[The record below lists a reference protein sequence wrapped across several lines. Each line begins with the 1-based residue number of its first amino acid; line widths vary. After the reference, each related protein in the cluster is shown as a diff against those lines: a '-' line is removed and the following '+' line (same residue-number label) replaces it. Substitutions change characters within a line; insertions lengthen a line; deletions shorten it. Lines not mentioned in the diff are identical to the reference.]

1 MRALQ
6 SAGLRAALVAG
17 MLLGCT
23 MLVFGQ
29 AQNTG
34 TIAGNVKDA
43 QGSAIVGAT
52 ITIVDPVS
60 NAERTEHTN
69 AKGEYLFNDVAVGT
83 YTLTITAPSFET
95 FVVNAVQLDAD
106 QNVRQDAKM
115 FAGSLKTEVTVE
127 SQGSTVDTRSAT
139 LGMLIDKSLVE
150 NLPVDGNNVVSLAAL
165 LPGVSNVN
173 APTTFTS
180 DTGGPTFNI
189 SGSRNNQNLFL
200 LDGMLWNNLFYNT
213 GLNYPPPFALQEIS
227 VLLNNYKAQYGRNVG
242 SIMNV
247 LTKSGSN
254 TIHGALWEFIQNRA
268 LNASDYISQI
278 NPGLVQNQFGMSI
291 GGPIKR
297 DKIFY
302 FLSVQ
307 DLRAAQVVF
316 ARSETPTALE
326 RGYDVAPTAANPAG
340 TMHPCQY
347 PLFAAYQCANF
358 GIDFATTPLL
368 NSTSGLPE
376 CPTVPT
382 ADYYNCYLMNPV
394 TPSSSNNYAVA
405 FANQENAA
413 WQQSGHTGTSP
424 CNTLLNALYNSSFSS
439 AYSKNYLPYEELPAP
454 CFSPV
459 TTAFMQQYIP
469 YPNAVNATGFPQ
481 TNSTAKQPRNDWDGL
496 SRIDFNFGRHTI
508 DARFYV
514 TNANDVTSNSAVLQ
528 GSEGGVANY
537 EQNANTGGIYA
548 GNIGDTFVVTPSIL
562 NVFRVGY
569 KRYTSTIEP
578 TDNTTAENF
587 GSSIFQPAT
596 VQSLPHIEVEDRFA
610 VGSNNSTY
618 SFTVNE
624 DEEMDESFTWT
635 HGNHNFQFGGEY
647 LHLQY
652 LHRFDGTPFLESGLT
667 YTKSDAADFLAGL
680 LAEVQVQN
688 STNLGAL
695 QNDLYMY
702 GQDDWRATSKLTLNY
717 GLRYEMPFAWH
728 SADGQGVTFSP
739 GFQSVV
745 IPSAPLG
752 LGYEGDPG
760 QGNANLRTR
769 YNNLAPR
776 FGFAYDVFGTGKTSI
791 RGGVGIFYDAINASV
806 VGVGAP
812 YHYAAT
818 YLLPEGGYSQPLLQA
833 SPIAPNY
840 TKGSTYFGTPFSVN
854 YADINLTTP
863 YTEAVNI
870 GIQQRVFGS
879 GTLEANYVG
888 KFGRHQIVQF
898 DQNSG
903 IYQCSGP
910 YYQANPAIY
919 CPSSTTV
926 AAQTEQQRV
935 IYPGYA
941 YGGQGIVDNASV
953 GSSNYN
959 ALQITYT
966 QRARKSLSML
976 ASYTYSKSLDI
987 QSNGQTTTAM
997 VPIPSQLGSQYAVSD
1012 FDSTQ
1017 IFNLGWVWNLPKTT
1031 RFDKPVRAVINDW
1044 IFGGIYNARTGEP
1057 INVIIAGDESLTGD
1071 RPQRPEAVPG
1081 VSPNLPSG
1089 RHRSAKVAEWFN
1101 TAAYVY
1107 PTLGTFGNV
1116 GRNSLRGP
1124 AFIATHFSLARIFPL
1139 PRPSANLEF
1148 KVDAFNV
1155 FNTPNLANPVGTLSG
1170 STSESTV
1177 NTFGVV
1183 LATVGTN
1190 GNVGTN
1196 GRRVQL
1202 SLVLHY

>member
-1 MRALQ
+1 M
-6 SAGLRAALVAG
+6 
-17 MLLGCT
+17 
-23 MLVFGQ
+23 
-29 AQNTG
+29 
-34 TIAGNVKDA
+34 
-43 QGSAIVGAT
+43 
-52 ITIVDPVS
+52 
-60 NAERTEHTN
+60 
-69 AKGEYLFNDVAVGT
+69 
-83 YTLTITAPSFET
+83 
-95 FVVNAVQLDAD
+95 
-106 QNVRQDAKM
+106 
-115 FAGSLKTEVTVE
+115 
-127 SQGSTVDTRSAT
+127 
-139 LGMLIDKSLVE
+139 
-150 NLPVDGNNVVSLAAL
+150 
-165 LPGVSNVN
+165 
-173 APTTFTS
+173 
-180 DTGGPTFNI
+180 
-189 SGSRNNQNLFL
+189 
-200 LDGMLWNNLFYNT
+200 
-213 GLNYPPPFALQEIS
+213 
-227 VLLNNYKAQYGRNVG
+227 
-242 SIMNV
+242 
-247 LTKSGSN
+247 
-254 TIHGALWEFIQNRA
+254 
-268 LNASDYISQI
+268 
-278 NPGLVQNQFGMSI
+278 
-291 GGPIKR
+291 
-297 DKIFY
+297 
-302 FLSVQ
+302 
-307 DLRAAQVVF
+307 
-316 ARSETPTALE
+316 
-326 RGYDVAPTAANPAG
+326 
-340 TMHPCQY
+340 
-347 PLFAAYQCANF
+347 
-358 GIDFATTPLL
+358 
-368 NSTSGLPE
+368 
-376 CPTVPT
+376 
-382 ADYYNCYLMNPV
+382 
-394 TPSSSNNYAVA
+394 
-405 FANQENAA
+405 
-413 WQQSGHTGTSP
+413 
-424 CNTLLNALYNSSFSS
+424 
-439 AYSKNYLPYEELPAP
+439 
-454 CFSPV
+454 
-459 TTAFMQQYIP
+459 
-469 YPNAVNATGFPQ
+469 
-481 TNSTAKQPRNDWDGL
+481 
-496 SRIDFNFGRHTI
+496 
-508 DARFYV
+508 
-514 TNANDVTSNSAVLQ
+514 
-528 GSEGGVANY
+528 
-537 EQNANTGGIYA
+537 
-548 GNIGDTFVVTPSIL
+548 
-562 NVFRVGY
+562 
-569 KRYTSTIEP
+569 
-578 TDNTTAENF
+578 
-587 GSSIFQPAT
+587 
-596 VQSLPHIEVEDRFA
+596 
-610 VGSNNSTY
+610 
-618 SFTVNE
+618 NE

-997 VPIPSQLGSQYAVSD
+997 GPDTVPAGFAVCGVG
-1012 FDSTQ
+1012 
-1017 IFNLGWVWNLPKTT
+1017 L
-1031 RFDKPVRAVINDW
+1031 RFDADIQPRL
-1044 IFGGIYNARTGEP
+1044 GLEP
-1057 INVIIAGDESLTGD
+1057 
-1071 RPQRPEAVPG
+1071 
-1081 VSPNLPSG
+1081 
-1089 RHRSAKVAEWFN
+1089 AEDD
-1101 TAAYVY
+1101 
-1107 PTLGTFGNV
+1107 TL
-1116 GRNSLRGP
+1116 
-1124 AFIATHFSLARIFPL
+1124 
-1139 PRPSANLEF
+1139 
-1148 KVDAFNV
+1148 
-1155 FNTPNLANPVGTLSG
+1155 
-1170 STSESTV
+1170 
-1177 NTFGVV
+1177 
-1183 LATVGTN
+1183 
-1190 GNVGTN
+1190 
-1196 GRRVQL
+1196 
-1202 SLVLHY
+1202 